1 MIKKNLTHLHV
12 IVTKQT
18 YWKVRHWAEEMGWTE
33 KDMGRIIDRLVR
45 EKALRE
51 STSRHF
57 EEVPVIQHGEL
68 IQALNRLKVQT
79 GSLPCLGCGYEHNCS
94 TKGCRILREAAE
106 RLGASNPAHE
116 PLFLNRTGGGTNEE

>member
-18 YWKVRHWAEEMGWTE
+18 YWKVRRWADEMGWTE
-33 KDMGRIIDRLVR
+33 KDMGRILDRLVR

-57 EEVPVIQHGEL
+57 EEERRDAWRLWPREKPEEDGEY
-68 IQALNRLKVQT
+68 IVQIEGATQATALWYRRESQEWYEEWYELSGRYEEREMYRITKWQP
-79 GSLPCLGCGYEHNCS
+79 LPEV
-94 TKGCRILREAAE
+94 
-106 RLGASNPAHE
+106 
-116 PLFLNRTGGGTNEE
+116 

>member
-18 YWKVRHWAEEMGWTE
+18 YWKVRRWAEEMGWTE

-51 STSRHF
+51 STSRRF
-57 EEVPVIQHGEL
+57 EEERQSTWRIWPQEKPAESGEY
-68 IQALNRLKVQT
+68 IVQIKYGKYAAT
-79 GSLPCLGCGYEHNCS
+79 LLYEKDTDEWWDHDPEYGTYKIVKWQPLPEV
-94 TKGCRILREAAE
+94 
-106 RLGASNPAHE
+106 
-116 PLFLNRTGGGTNEE
+116 

>member
-1 MIKKNLTHLHV
+1 MIKKNLRHLHA

-18 YWKVRHWAEEMGWTE
+18 YWRLMHWAEAVGLPE
-33 KDMGRIIDRLVR
+33 KEIGRIIDRLVR

-57 EEVPVIQHGEL
+57 EEVPVMPHGEL

>member
-1 MIKKNLTHLHV
+1 MIKKNLTHLHI

-94 TKGCRILREAAE
+94 AKGCRILREAVKQLSTS
-106 RLGASNPAHE
+106 RPAHE
-116 PLFLNRTGGGTNEE
+116 PSFLNRTGGETNEE

>member
-18 YWKVRHWAEEMGWTE
+18 YWKVRRWAEEMGWTE

-51 STSRHF
+51 STSRRF
-57 EEVPVIQHGEL
+57 EEERRDAWRLWPQEKPEEDGEY
-68 IQALNRLKVQT
+68 IVQIEGAAQATTLWYR
-79 GSLPCLGCGYEHNCS
+79 
-94 TKGCRILREAAE
+94 REAQEWYEEWYELSGRYEE
-106 RLGASNPAHE
+106 RE
-116 PLFLNRTGGGTNEE
+116 VYRITKWQPLPEV

>member
-1 MIKKNLTHLHV
+1 MIKKNLTYLHV

-18 YWKVRHWAEEMGWTE
+18 YWKVRRWADEMGWME

-57 EEVPVIQHGEL
+57 
-68 IQALNRLKVQT
+68 
-79 GSLPCLGCGYEHNCS
+79 
-94 TKGCRILREAAE
+94 
-106 RLGASNPAHE
+106 
-116 PLFLNRTGGGTNEE
+116 

>member
-1 MIKKNLTHLHV
+1 MIKKNLTHLHA
-12 IVTKQT
+12 IVTRHT
-18 YWKVRHWAEEMGWTE
+18 FWRFSHWAEDEGLTV

-57 EEVPVIQHGEL
+57 EEVPVMPHGEL

-79 GSLPCLGCGYEHNCS
+79 GRLACLGCGYEHNCS
-94 TKGCRILREAAE
+94 TKGCRILREEA
-106 RLGASNPAHE
+106 GGWAHQIRHMSRY
-116 PLFLNRTGGGTNEE
+116 F